1 MRNFRIGTLL
11 GIPIMVNPSWFILLV
26 VLVFTL
32 SQNVFPESYEGTP
45 VTYTLMA
52 LFTALV
58 FCASIILHELAH
70 SVVARA
76 YKLPVKDITLF
87 VFGGV
92 AQITK
97 EATRPIAELLMAIAG
112 PLMSLAL
119 GFAFIGLWILMGS
132 SEDRAIDQIVFFL
145 GATNFVVAVFNMLPA
160 FPMDGGR
167 VLRSLIWLVGRNYS
181 FATQAAAWIGRVFA
195 WAGIAIG
202 MLAMLGV
209 ETIVAQSA
217 FSGVWLILMGFF
229 LEGAARQSLVQNRV
243 RDALGRYTVRDL
255 MQTDPPAI
263 DPSISLGVLARGAFE
278 INPRAC
284 YFIEQDGKLAGIIS
298 AHQVAEVPRTAWD
311 RTTAAEAM
319 VPRDKLV
326 GTSVERSLVDVL
338 MEMEQGDM
346 THMPVV
352 TDGRVVGV
360 IGRDRIVARLRDAGL
375 IKASAA

>member
-11 GIPIMVNPSWFILLV
+11 GIPIMVNPSWFLLLIILTVSLAR
-26 VLVFTL
+26 
-32 SQNVFPESYEGTP
+32 NVFPESYEGNAF
-45 VTYTLMA
+45 TYTVMA
-52 LFTALV
+52 LLTALI

-112 PLMSLAL
+112 PAMSLVL
-119 GFAFIGLWILMGS
+119 GFAFLGVWLLMGAS
-132 SEDRAIDQIVFFL
+132 DDRAIDQIVFFL
-145 GATNFVVAVFNMLPA
+145 AATNFVVAVFNMLPA

-167 VLRSLIWLVGRNYS
+167 VLRSLLWLIGGNYS

-195 WAGIAIG
+195 WAGIALG

-209 ETIVAQSA
+209 ETWVAQSA

-229 LEGAARQSLVQNRV
+229 LENAARQSLVQNRV
-243 RDALGRYTVRDL
+243 RDALGKVTIREL
-255 MQTDPPAI
+255 MVVDPPAI
-263 DPSISLGVLARGAFE
+263 DPNMSLGVLARGAFE
-278 INPRAC
+278 INPRAI

-298 AHQVAEVPRTAWD
+298 AYQVAEVPRTAWD

-319 VPRDKLV
+319 LPRDKLV
-326 GTSVERSLVDVL
+326 GTPVDRPLVDVL
-338 MEMEQGDM
+338 MEMEQSDL

-375 IKASAA
+375 LRASAA